1 MKKVYVDCGHG
12 GYDSGAIGVNN
23 VLEKNIVLIVGK
35 KVEAK
40 CKKCGIEVR
49 MSRDTDVFKTL
60 NYRTDDANKWGA
72 DAFVSIH
79 CNSFNTS
86 AKGLET
92 YCYKLKYRALA
103 DSIHSEIKSA
113 GLYNLDR
120 GVKEGNLH
128 VVRESNMDACLVELA
143 FIDNIDDVKFLN
155 NKQEEFAIA
164 ITKGICKHLGV
175 KYIDDKPSFGD
186 QFKNGE
192 YEGRKARVLAS
203 ELNVRYDRWVGDV
216 AEPKIVGV
224 VKQGD
229 IVDLGYCLNGWV
241 GIHGFQGNKGFGYV
255 NTKYLEIV

>member
-1 MKKVYVDCGHG
+1 MKKVYMDCGHG

-35 KVEAK
+35 KVESK
-40 CKKCGIEVR
+40 CKNCGIEVR
-49 MSRDTDVFKTL
+49 MSRDTDVFKSL

-143 FIDNIDDVKFLN
+143 FIDNIDDVKLLN
-155 NKQEEFAIA
+155 NKQEEFAVA

-175 KYIDDKPSFGD
+175 KYIENNSTGE
-186 QFKNGE
+186 QFANGE
-192 YEGRKARVLAS
+192 YDGKKARVLSDA
-203 ELNVRYDRWVGDV
+203 LNVRYDRWVDTT
-216 AEPKIVGV
+216 EPKIIGTL
-224 VKQGD
+224 KQGD

-255 NTKYLEIV
+255 NTKYLEII